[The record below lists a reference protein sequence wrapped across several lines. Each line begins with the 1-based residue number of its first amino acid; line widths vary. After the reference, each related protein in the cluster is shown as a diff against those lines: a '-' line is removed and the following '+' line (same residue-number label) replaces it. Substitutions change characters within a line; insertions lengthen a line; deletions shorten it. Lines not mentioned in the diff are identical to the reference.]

1 MVKILKIVSKYR
13 IKTEN
18 EKTATYQKDSV
29 SKNFKNK
36 NPFLLNFEFFLKIL
50 F

>member
-1 MVKILKIVSKYR
+1 VKILKIVSKYR

-18 EKTATYQKDSV
+18 KKTAIYQKDFV

-36 NPFLLNFEFFLKIL
+36 NLFLSNFEF
-50 F
+50 

>member
-1 MVKILKIVSKYR
+1 VKILKIVSKFR

-18 EKTATYQKDSV
+18 KKTAAYQKDSV

-36 NPFLLNFEFFLKIL
+36 NFFLSNFEFF
-50 F
+50 